1 MYARPIG
8 SVVVDV
14 GGAVP
19 RGRNVLAAMSAE
31 QFQEDE
37 TSWLREQDLQHQ
49 IGFDLFW
56 LCGGAG
62 IMPKGGKR
70 GREI

>member
-1 MYARPIG
+1 MRAMKCTR
-8 SVVVDV
+8 
-14 GGAVP
+14 
-19 RGRNVLAAMSAE
+19 VLSAPLWWMSAE